1 MLIVMAILLIAILMP
16 IIIVMM
22 IIIIVVDECFMV
34 WKVLLTQII
43 SVGGLTKKI
52 MGAQNDLI
60 EVLVLEQAK

>member
-1 MLIVMAILLIAILMP
+1 MP